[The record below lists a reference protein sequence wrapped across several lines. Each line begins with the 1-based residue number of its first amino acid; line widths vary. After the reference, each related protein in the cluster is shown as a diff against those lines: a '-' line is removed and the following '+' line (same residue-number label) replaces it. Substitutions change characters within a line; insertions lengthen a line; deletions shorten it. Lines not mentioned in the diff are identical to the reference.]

1 MTNKE
6 LREYFSDPIYDV
18 DGPLIQK
25 ILENCPDVSEP
36 RIVKTAY
43 KFMMEAQEEG
53 VDLDPK
59 DAVRLA
65 EYFKPKP
72 ISELVAGLNS
82 VGINTL
88 GDLKRVLDMENEE
101 DSKMFTGGKSKSAV
115 EKAEALE
122 RYAAALTE
130 NPDIILLGRPVFWPT
145 LDCAWLKLA
154 FLCDTLTKEEQD
166 LLSAMHLVADSAV
179 IQTKGNIQMAVFDI
193 NDIHE
198 K

>member
-18 DGPLIQK
+18 DGPFIQD

-36 RIVKTAY
+36 RIVETAS
-43 KFMMEAQEEG
+43 KFMMDAKDEG

-59 DAVRLA
+59 DAVHLA

-88 GDLKRVLDMENEE
+88 GDLKRVLDKEYEE
-101 DSKMFTGGKSKSAV
+101 DSKTFTGGKSKSAV

-130 NPDIILLGRPVFWPT
+130 NPDIILLGRPMFWPE

-166 LLSAMHLVADSAV
+166 LLSAMHLVADGAV
-179 IQTKGNIQMAVFDI
+179 MRSKGNIQMAVFDI